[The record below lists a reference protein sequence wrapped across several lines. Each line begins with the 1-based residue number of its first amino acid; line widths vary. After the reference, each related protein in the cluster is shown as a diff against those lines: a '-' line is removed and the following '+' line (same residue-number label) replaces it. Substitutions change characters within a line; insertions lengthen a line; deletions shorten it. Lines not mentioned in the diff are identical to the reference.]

1 MRLGRSKTGTVGAKE
16 KAADTNPT
24 MSVSAGKH
32 RQAMHGTSDLPEG
45 DPDHELEAYLAA
57 LAPAPSDPQTT
68 DPGKRFG
75 NAQVH
80 QLRLPAEADERLRG
94 LAVERGTS
102 PLSLLQDWV
111 LQRLDWEMRGRRG

>member
-1 MRLGRSKTGTVGAKE
+1 MRLGRSKTGTVGTKD

-24 MSVSAGKH
+24 IPVASGKH
-32 RQAMHGTSDLPEG
+32 RQAGQAAAELPES

-57 LAPAPSDPQTT
+57 LAPTPSDPHTT

-80 QLRLPAEADERLRG
+80 QLRLPAEADERLRM
-94 LAVERGTS
+94 LATERGTS
-102 PLSLLQDWV
+102 PLSLLQDWI
-111 LQRLDWEMRGRRG
+111 LQRLEWELRGRRR